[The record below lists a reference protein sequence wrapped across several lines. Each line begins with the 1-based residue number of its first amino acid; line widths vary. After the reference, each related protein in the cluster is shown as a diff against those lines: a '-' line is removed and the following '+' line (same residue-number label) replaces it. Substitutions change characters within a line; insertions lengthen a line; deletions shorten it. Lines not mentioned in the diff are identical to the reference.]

1 MPTHN
6 FPASVVIIAWV
17 KHSADDDGLVPEVWQ
32 YFLPPTERIR
42 SLGLRE
48 KIWDLNLD
56 LQAFV
61 AVGNRLILLGSKEG
75 REVTGADNNQMA
87 VDKPLPRW
95 DVAVEI
101 SSEYLKD

>member
-1 MPTHN
+1 
-6 FPASVVIIAWV
+6 
-17 KHSADDDGLVPEVWQ
+17 VWQ